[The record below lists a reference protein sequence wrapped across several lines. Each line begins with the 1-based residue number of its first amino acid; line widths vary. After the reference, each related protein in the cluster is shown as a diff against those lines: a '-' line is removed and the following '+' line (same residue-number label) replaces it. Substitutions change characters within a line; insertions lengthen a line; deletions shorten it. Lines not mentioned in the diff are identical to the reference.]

1 MKGSTL
7 AAERSAA
14 QRVPLQRLTWLVPLA
29 VTVAI
34 IANTVFYY
42 VVTGLLGEP
51 LRFPSPSPEAPERLA
66 PMPVYDVILVSALFA
81 TGAGVVYA
89 LTTRLSR
96 RPTRTYLVIAT
107 LVLLISCLLPMKI
120 PSPPVALSAK
130 LSLVAMHIIGAV
142 AVVGTMLGLGSHE
155 RRSGQRH

>member
-1 MKGSTL
+1 MTDDTIT
-7 AAERSAA
+7 ATRSEADN
-14 QRVPLQRLTWLVPLA
+14 VSLQRLTWLVPLA

-96 RPTRTYLVIAT
+96 RPTRTYLVVAT

-130 LSLVAMHIIGAV
+130 LALVAMHIIGAV
-142 AVVGTMLGLGSHE
+142 AVVGTLMGLGSN
-155 RRSGQRH
+155 RPGPGQRH